1 MRKELIK
8 ELKDNDFPKENPT
21 LEELIEACG
30 DNLLSLEVWSGD
42 GESWGCTYFLNEEG
56 DVNELEDFDFER
68 ADTPIDS
75 VAVAWLE
82 IKKRT
87 TKLQF
92 RDDFTLQE
100 FAGIVDKSIKTISR
114 RIAMGKIN
122 PRIIKSKQ
130 GTTEYRFSDDN
141 IKAFFYDELPTS
153 VKNRL

>member
-42 GESWGCTYFLNEEG
+42 GVSWGCTYVSNEEG

-87 TKLQF
+87 TN
-92 RDDFTLQE
+92 
-100 FAGIVDKSIKTISR
+100 KS
-114 RIAMGKIN
+114 
-122 PRIIKSKQ
+122 
-130 GTTEYRFSDDN
+130 
-141 IKAFFYDELPTS
+141 
-153 VKNRL
+153 